1 LVLHKNRSMKVIK
14 SNTIS
19 SFGGIN
25 FVFQHLDNL
34 QIEKILNDSLPNLST
49 NSLYSWKD
57 LFYSF
62 LSIYFCGGDCIED
75 LQTNLKPHFKKNP
88 FVKIP
93 SPDTVLRRFSELAT
107 EVQTCRT
114 KRGTVDHEFNT
125 NQNLCNLNLA
135 VLSKTG
141 ILASEELILDYDN
154 TIIFNEKRDSKM
166 TYKRDYGY
174 QPGVCTLNE
183 EFILYIE
190 NRNGNSDAK
199 SFQIDTLNN
208 LFGALEKYNVRKVSH
223 FRADSASYQFEVVD
237 LLDQKSD
244 FFYIGCR
251 NSYVEKYFSEVQ
263 NWTKTTD
270 QFGELQVGS
279 ITITPFFKRSK
290 ENGIKPKQ
298 YRLLVKRRLRKDG
311 QMNLIT
317 QDEYDYCAVLTN
329 NFEMTDMEVANFYNR
344 RGNMEKQFDVLKN
357 DFGWQKLPFSS
368 LNKNLVFL
376 YLTAICRNLYNNII
390 HFFSKKCQHLNPTFR
405 IKKFIFRFIILPVKW
420 IKQSRQMKLKIFSD
434 SFVFD

>member
-1 LVLHKNRSMKVIK
+1 
-14 SNTIS
+14 
-19 SFGGIN
+19 
-25 FVFQHLDNL
+25 
-34 QIEKILNDSLPNLST
+34 
-49 NSLYSWKD
+49 
-57 LFYSF
+57 
-62 LSIYFCGGDCIED
+62 
-75 LQTNLKPHFKKNP
+75 
-88 FVKIP
+88 
-93 SPDTVLRRFSELAT
+93 
-107 EVQTCRT
+107 
-114 KRGTVDHEFNT
+114 
-125 NQNLCNLNLA
+125 
-135 VLSKTG
+135 
-141 ILASEELILDYDN
+141 
-154 TIIFNEKRDSKM
+154 M

-208 LFGALEKYNVRKVSH
+208 LFGALEKYNVHKVSH

-279 ITITPFFKRSK
+279 ITITPFVKRSK